1 MNYIMFL
8 KECKEQF
15 KIFLRGWNMP
25 LDRRKKENE
34 YYIEQSRYKEM
45 KKMEE
50 EYQYPM
56 DEDWSTE
63 EAIDVIS
70 FFQAV
75 ELAYEKG
82 VKRDVLM
89 SAYRRFKE
97 IVPGK
102 AEEKS
107 CRDQFEEVSDY
118 SPYRVVK
125 KAKELTEDDKIKM

>member
-1 MNYIMFL
+1 
-8 KECKEQF
+8 
-15 KIFLRGWNMP
+15 
-25 LDRRKKENE
+25 
-34 YYIEQSRYKEM
+34 M

-102 AEEKS
+102 AEEKKLCS
-107 CRDQFEEVSDY
+107 QFEEVSDY

>member
-1 MNYIMFL
+1 
-8 KECKEQF
+8 
-15 KIFLRGWNMP
+15 
-25 LDRRKKENE
+25 
-34 YYIEQSRYKEM
+34 
-45 KKMEE
+45 MEE
-50 EYQYPM
+50 GYQYPM
-56 DEDWSTE
+56 NEDWSTE

-82 VKRDVLM
+82 VERDVLM

-107 CRDQFEEVSDY
+107 CAASLKKRATTLRIKQSKKQRNKRKIRKLKCNEKIQNKKGWHHRPSLFDY
-118 SPYRVVK
+118 TDTFCVRR
-125 KAKELTEDDKIKM
+125 